1 MPALVV
7 DASFTAAWF
16 LANEASEQTD
26 AALRATVDT
35 DVWVPAL
42 WQLEIGNLLISA
54 QRRKRVTAEKR
65 IELVNSAASLRLRV
79 DREPVSVVA
88 LDALAAIHQLTTY
101 DAAYLELAVRRNLPL
116 ATQDAALQRAML
128 AVGVAQWTAG

>member
-1 MPALVV
+1 MPVFVV
-7 DASFTAAWF
+7 DASCAAAWF
-16 LANEASEQTD
+16 LADEASEYTD

-54 QRRKRVTAEKR
+54 QRRKRITAEKR

-79 DREPVSVVA
+79 DREAVSMVA
-88 LDALAAIHQLTTY
+88 LDALAANHQLTTY

-116 ATQDAALQRAML
+116 ATQDAALKRAML
-128 AVGVAQWTAG
+128 AMGVAQWTSG